1 MWQTLKV
8 ALFLGYKSIAKGNRA
23 TLALMIFIM
32 SLAFV
37 NLVFISSILNG
48 IVVAINKQVKT
59 NIVSNIVIEPQEEPV
74 KKDSIIHQEELR
86 RQVENLSGVVATVR
100 HYKLTGTAAY
110 DKEKNGKFEFASAEI
125 IGIDPEE
132 ERQMTEVA
140 QSIVDGRYL
149 EGLGSGEIVLGSAL
163 AGGYGGGDELT
174 SLGGVKAGEKI
185 RVTFSNGLSREYRV
199 RGIFKVNFGFA
210 DRQAFVTSKEAE
222 SVLSVYDN
230 ASQILVKTSSDAADD
245 QIIGEIKR
253 IAPNLRVRKWS
264 EYVGELAGVT
274 KSFDSITLVI
284 STIGL
289 AVAAITIFILIYV
302 NVVNKRRQIGILKA
316 IGIKQNIII
325 YSYILQALFYAI
337 SGVIIGMILIFYLIA
352 PYFTQHPLDL
362 PIGRTSLALDSM
374 RVIYSI
380 TGLILAALIAGLLP
394 SWRGAKENILQAIWG
409 A

>member
-59 NIVSNIVIEPQEEPV
+59 NLVSNIVIEPQEEPV
-74 KKDSIIHQEELR
+74 KKDSIIHQGELR
-86 RQVENLSGVVATVR
+86 RQIESLPGVVKTVR
-100 HYKLTGTAAY
+100 HYKLAGTAAY
-110 DKEKNGKFEFASAEI
+110 DKEKNGKFEFASTEI

-149 EGLGSGEIVLGSAL
+149 EGLGSGEIILGSEL
-163 AGGYGGGDELT
+163 AGGYGGGEELT
-174 SLGGVKAGEKI
+174 SLGGVKVGEKV
-185 RVTFSNGLSREYRV
+185 RVTFSNGLSRDYRV
-199 RGIFKVNFGFA
+199 RGIFKVNFDFA
-210 DRQAFVTSKEAE
+210 DRQAFITSKEAE

-230 ASQILVKTSSDAADD
+230 ASQILVKVTNDNADD
-245 QIIGEIKR
+245 QIISEIKK
-253 IAPNLRVRKWS
+253 IAPNLRVRKWN
-264 EYVGELAGVT
+264 EYVGALAGVT

-284 STIGL
+284 SAIGL

-302 NVVNKRRQIGILKA
+302 NVVHKRRQIGILKA
-316 IGIKQNIII
+316 IGIKQSIII
-325 YSYILQALFYAI
+325 YSYIMQALFYAI
-337 SGVIIGMILIFYLIA
+337 CGVIIGSILIFYLIG
-352 PYFTQHPLDL
+352 PYFAEYPLDL
-362 PIGRTSLALDSM
+362 PIVRTSLALDTT

-380 TGLILAALIAGLLP
+380 TGLILAAFIAGLIP
-394 SWRGAKENILQAIWG
+394 SWRGAKENILSAIWG